1 MLPASDCQVCEA
13 TRRQPLTREQ
23 FMIESEKRG
32 WILPLLSL
40 LFLVSVGVLAQSQQG
55 NSQNLPAGTAAYE
68 KFRAWI
74 GRQPREVQQAPD
86 LLDRYRAKLIADGEP
101 PAAVEEQL
109 RVIQEQ
115 GRRLEVE
122 RWNRI
127 LTAENPTFNT
137 KPNAFLVQMTKGLSP
152 GKALDVG
159 MGQGRNAIFLAQQGW
174 DVTGFDPAEK
184 AVAAAN
190 AEAARQKLKLTTFIV
205 GSEEFDFGK
214 DRWDLI
220 VLSYVSLRDLEQAIF
235 NSLKPGGRV
244 IVEGFHRDA
253 TKGRSIGGGVVFDT
267 NELLTLFGKFRILHY
282 EDANGVGDFGGP
294 QEIRL
299 VRLCAQK

>member
-1 MLPASDCQVCEA
+1 
-13 TRRQPLTREQ
+13 
-23 FMIESEKRG
+23 MIEGKKRSRV
-32 WILPLLSL
+32 ILLLSL
-40 LFLVSVGVLAQSQQG
+40 LSFLSISAFTQPQQS

-86 LLDRYRAKLIADGEP
+86 LLDRYRAKLIADGES
-101 PAAVEEQL
+101 PAAAEDQL

-137 KPNAFLVQMTKGLSP
+137 KPNAFLVQMTKGISP

-174 DVTGFDPAEK
+174 EVTGFDPAEK

-220 VLSYVSLRDLEQAIF
+220 VLSYVSLWGLEPAIF
-235 NSLKPGGRV
+235 DSLKPGGRV
-244 IVEGFHRDA
+244 LVEGFHRDA

-267 NELLTLFGKFRILHY
+267 NELLTLFSKFRILHY
-282 EDANGVGDFGGP
+282 EDVTGVGDFGGP

-299 VRLCAQK
+299 VRLCAQKP